1 MNLIDKLGGY
11 AEAKNILNH
20 PDAQEAEYFILEYG
34 YVSDFGCC
42 GPSDS
47 SFVNANLHKN
57 GDIEPVTFNYYFNS
71 VESIV
76 NFESTVDLLKLGD
89 ELLAY
94 RRQNNI
100 FEIGDLVVFKEG
112 YSKDSVIHKIDSL
125 RAGTKCLR
133 HATDEEIAKG
143 CRV

>member
-1 MNLIDKLGGY
+1 MNLIDRLGGY
-11 AEAKNILNH
+11 
-20 PDAQEAEYFILEYG
+20 DFIKIKSKDLKKPLSLLCIG
-34 YVSDFGCC
+34 
-42 GPSDS
+42 
-47 SFVNANLHKN
+47 N
-57 GDIEPVTFNYYFNS
+57 TYYTKALIDN
-71 VESIV
+71 
-76 NFESTVDLLKLGD
+76 
-89 ELLAY
+89 ELLEY

-100 FEIGDLVVFKEG
+100 FEIGDLVVFKEE

>member
-11 AEAKNILNH
+11 DVVKAKYQRLSESDVITIGPFEIEAK
-20 PDAQEAEYFILEYG
+20 PYFE
-34 YVSDFGCC
+34 
-42 GPSDS
+42 
-47 SFVNANLHKN
+47 
-57 GDIEPVTFNYYFNS
+57 
-71 VESIV
+71 
-76 NFESTVDLLKLGD
+76 D
-89 ELLAY
+89 ELLEY

-100 FEIGDLVVFKEG
+100 FEIGDLVVFKEE

-133 HATDEEIAKG
+133 HATDEEIEKG

>member
-11 AEAKNILNH
+11 DVVKAKSESDILYG
-20 PDAQEAEYFILEYG
+20 EKIYLKRVLLE
-34 YVSDFGCC
+34 C
-42 GPSDS
+42 
-47 SFVNANLHKN
+47 
-57 GDIEPVTFNYYFNS
+57 
-71 VESIV
+71 
-76 NFESTVDLLKLGD
+76 
-89 ELLAY
+89 

-100 FEIGDLVVFKEG
+100 FEIGDLVVFKKE